1 MKYSISFTLNGKP
14 VTVEA
19 PATVNLLRLLREYL
33 GMTGTKFG
41 CEEGDCGTCTVEIDG
56 WPVNSCMVL
65 AMTVDGREVTTIE
78 GIGTIENPHP
88 IQRAFYEYYG
98 AQCGFCT
105 PGMIMST
112 KSLLERS
119 PTPTREEINEAISGN
134 LCRCTG
140 YHKIVEAVEAAA
152 GMMKEG
158 K

>member
-1 MKYSISFTLNGKP
+1 MNYSISFTLNGKP

-33 GMTGTKFG
+33 GLTGTKFG

-56 WPVNSCMVL
+56 HAANSCMVL
-65 AMTVDGREVTTIE
+65 AMTIDGREVTTIE
-78 GIGTIENPHP
+78 GVGTIENPHP
-88 IQRAFYEYYG
+88 IQQAFYEHYG

-112 KSLLERS
+112 KALLENT

-140 YHKIVEAVEAAA
+140 YHKIVEAVESAAEI
-152 GMMKEG
+152 MRERR
-158 K
+158 

>member
-14 VTVEA
+14 ITVEA

-56 WPVNSCMVL
+56 WPANSCMVL

-78 GIGTIENPHP
+78 GIGTIDDPHP
-88 IQRAFYEYYG
+88 IQRAFYDYYG

-152 GMMKEG
+152 DMMKEG